1 MGVNGLG
8 ELFGAPDSN
17 PKKIGGKATTD
28 VFDIK

>member
-1 MGVNGLG
+1 VNGLG

-17 PKKIGGKATTD
+17 PKKFGGKATTD